1 MLLHALTCTLADTA
15 SSGLPAPDSPAA
27 IGWLL
32 AGLAA
37 LSVAMNQVTSG
48 IVNIRKL
55 KGIDPGSDDRY
66 ATKDEHQS
74 TKDRIAAAETE
85 MASKAEHQATKDR
98 LTTVEAKQEALQLTL
113 SNELSAIHRALGR
126 IEGHLSAQ
134 DHKG

>member
-1 MLLHALTCTLADTA
+1 MLLHALSCALASTDP
-15 SSGLPAPDSPAA
+15 SGLPAPDSPYA

-32 AGLAA
+32 AALAA
-37 LSVAMNQVTSG
+37 LSVAVNQVTGG
-48 IVNIRKL
+48 IVNVRKL
-55 KGIDPGSDDRY
+55 KGLDPAADDRY

-74 TKDRIAAAETE
+74 TKDRIAAAEAE

-98 LTTVEAKQEALQLTL
+98 LTAVEAKQEALQITL